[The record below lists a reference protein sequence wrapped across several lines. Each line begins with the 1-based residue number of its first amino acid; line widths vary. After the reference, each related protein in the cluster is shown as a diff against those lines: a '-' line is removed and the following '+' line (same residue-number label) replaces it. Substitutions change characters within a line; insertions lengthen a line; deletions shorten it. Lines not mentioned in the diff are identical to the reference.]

1 MSKVTDDKNVVAS
14 LHQLTRINKAFTKD
28 HKVEI
33 RGRVIVNR
41 EWAEQINSDWENTGK
56 LYVIDEEATLAN
68 QIEREEQLKER
79 KNVNQLHDSM
89 KTLGNKIVE
98 ASGKQIAKA
107 NDDRG
112 IVEKVVDKA
121 KEIVTGNK

>member
-14 LHQLTRINKAFTKD
+14 LHQLTRIHKEFTKD
-28 HKVEI
+28 HKVEL

-41 EWAEQINSDWENTGK
+41 EYAEEINAKWKNTGK

-68 QIEREEQLKER
+68 QIEREEQVKARNNANE
-79 KNVNQLHDSM
+79 LHDSM

-107 NDDRG
+107 
-112 IVEKVVDKA
+112 KVKTTS
-121 KEIVTGNK
+121 K